1 MGQNTFRKF
10 DAEAYVRTVE
20 TLALEEV
27 GGREGLRRDSRLT

>member
-27 GGREGLRRDSRLT
+27 GDREASDASSGP